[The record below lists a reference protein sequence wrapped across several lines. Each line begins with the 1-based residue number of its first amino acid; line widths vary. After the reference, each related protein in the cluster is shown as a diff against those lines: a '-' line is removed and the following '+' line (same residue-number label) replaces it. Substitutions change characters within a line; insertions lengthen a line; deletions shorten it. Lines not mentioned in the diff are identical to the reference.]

1 MYTTPQRCSAMQ
13 RDKVLPAVRSTR
25 SAQAW
30 STLAAFLQPDG
41 SVSCGWD
48 RLLFLFITRGLTGDG
63 DQEIALSWFARP
75 DGGSDLL
82 LLYPDGSALV
92 ARTTA
97 DHGTLSRLLGSDRA
111 SWNDTG
117 LLAGHTAVFS
127 PVVLRAG
134 GLVQLTRVGKRLRF
148 PAVSLGDLA
157 PTRLQETVARAV
169 GDIERVGPVFAPWH
183 AEPGKIAAPWATLGH
198 YVRQAPAPEGA
209 EMCIQGLLLDHGV
222 DEASAQRFKILG
234 FTLDD
239 HGQPML
245 ERGHLRLV
253 VNHAGTYGAIPPN
266 VAQAFDAW
274 LPHAWNH
281 PRAPWDARGW
291 FAAERDPHSKQGQ
304 GKARRVPAVVL
315 SGDVAPTSAH
325 ARCAAIAAYRAS
337 LAW

>member
-1 MYTTPQRCSAMQ
+1 MYTTPQQRSAMQ

-63 DQEIALSWFARP
+63 DQEIALSWFPRP

-92 ARTTA
+92 ARTSA

-127 PVVLRAG
+127 PIVLRASR
-134 GLVQLTRVGKRLRF
+134 LDRLIRVGKRLRF
-148 PAVSLGDLA
+148 PAISLGDLA
-157 PTRLQETVARAV
+157 PMRLQEAVARAV
-169 GDIERVGPVFAPWH
+169 GDVERVGPVFAPWH
-183 AEPGKIAAPWATLGH
+183 AEPGQVAAPWATLGH
-198 YVRQAPAPEGA
+198 HLRHAPAPEGA
-209 EMCIQGLLLDHGV
+209 GLCIQGLLLDHGV
-222 DEASAQRFKILG
+222 DAATAQRFQVLG
-234 FTLDD
+234 ITLDD
-239 HGQPML
+239 QGQPVL
-245 ERGHLRLV
+245 QGGRLRLV
-253 VNHAGTYGAIPPN
+253 VNTAGTYGAIPPN
-266 VAQAFDAW
+266 VVQAFDAW
-274 LPHAWNH
+274 FPRAWNH
-281 PRAPWDARGW
+281 PRAPWDARRW

-304 GKARRVPAVVL
+304 SKARRVPAVVL

-325 ARCAAIAAYRAS
+325 ARCAAIAAYRES